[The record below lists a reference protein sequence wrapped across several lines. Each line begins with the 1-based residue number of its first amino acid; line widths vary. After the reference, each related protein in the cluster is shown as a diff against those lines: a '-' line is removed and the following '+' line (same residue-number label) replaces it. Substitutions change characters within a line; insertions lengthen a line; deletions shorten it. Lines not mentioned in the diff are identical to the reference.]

1 MRSFLLLFVAILVC
15 SSDLF
20 AGGPWVGAPGSG
32 SLIFGYSRKT
42 ALSSWDTWG
51 NFSTA
56 DEGGLYRHDFRYV
69 YLNPTWVL
77 LNHLEFSG
85 NFNYI
90 FGYEATSTDVVT
102 GAKLATPYYHY
113 NQGPTD
119 FWLNLKYQFM
129 EGDYPMAIQATGR
142 FPDLYTSPG
151 AYYGTNVPVSV
162 NGVSEVIAGPEWRGL
177 MKRDLGFYYLIG
189 HSFGMDAYAQGQLG
203 YDFRQGAY
211 ADQWYFEV
219 DGGYNFFNLLG
230 TNKLTIK
237 AFFDYTGGVGNGGV
251 PDQTDRFDFK
261 VNGVPQSNYNF
272 NNSKAGRLY
281 GGLIYAPSPASKW
294 ALEAGAGHWI
304 FGSGVV
310 DYLETYGQIDYS
322 F

>member
-1 MRSFLLLFVAILVC
+1 MRIAKLLLFSFCAVLFFAND
-15 SSDLF
+15 SF

-32 SLIFGYSRKT
+32 DLIFGYSRKT

-56 DEGGLYRHDFRYV
+56 NDNGLYRHDFRYM
-69 YLNPTWVL
+69 YINPTWVL
-77 LNHLEFSG
+77 FNHLEFSG

-90 FGYEATSTDVVT
+90 WGYEAVSKDVVT
-102 GAKLATPYYHY
+102 GQPLATPYYHY

-129 EGDYPMAIQATGR
+129 EGEYPMAIQATGR
-142 FPDLYTSPG
+142 FPDLYSSPG
-151 AYYGTNVPVSV
+151 DYYGTSVPVPGQYS
-162 NGVSEVIAGPEWRGL
+162 VIAGPEWRGL

-189 HSFGMDAYAQGQLG
+189 HSFGSQAYAQSQLG
-203 YDFRQGAY
+203 YNFRQGAY
-211 ADQWYFEV
+211 ADQWYFEI
-219 DGGYNFFNLLG
+219 DGGYNFFNILG
-230 TNKLTIK
+230 TNKLTVK
-237 AFFDYTGGVGNGGV
+237 AFFDYTGGVGNG
-251 PDQTDRFDFK
+251 DQPNATDRFNSPYTNF
-261 VNGVPQSNYNF
+261 NF

-281 GGLIYAPSPASKW
+281 GGLIYAPSPDSRW
-294 ALEAGAGHWI
+294 ALETGIGKWM

-310 DYLETYGQIDYS
+310 DYTETYGQVDWY